1 MLVVV
6 CVAAAAAAAVVAYAQ
21 VQRRSPEASTASLRA
36 VRELAAV
43 VLVLVKAV
51 EAVVDVL
58 GHQRVQTTSAPSRS
72 GLLTWSHNLCGS
84 GPGFDLVA
92 QDEVGAGVAGVGR
105 GEVFTQLGDGGG
117 GAPGW

>member
-1 MLVVV
+1 MLVVI

-51 EAVVDVL
+51 EGVVEVL
-58 GHQRVQTTSAPSRS
+58 GHQRVQAETATTGWRYRNSYEFDEDEQRRPPRGS
-72 GLLTWSHNLCGS
+72 GLEPCRL
-84 GPGFDLVA
+84 
-92 QDEVGAGVAGVGR
+92 
-105 GEVFTQLGDGGG
+105 
-117 GAPGW
+117 

>member
-1 MLVVV
+1 MLIVI
-6 CVAAAAAAAVVAYAQ
+6 CVAAAAAAAVVYAQ

-58 GHQRVQTTSAPSRS
+58 GHQRVQAAPAPSRYGYRNS
-72 GLLTWSHNLCGS
+72 YA
-84 GPGFDLVA
+84 FD
-92 QDEVGAGVAGVGR
+92 DEDEQR
-105 GEVFTQLGDGGG
+105 
-117 GAPGW
+117 